1 MLAITAGA
9 AAKIA
14 LDVALLAQSEVAEVV
29 VAAPGRSSS
38 MAHKRNPA
46 QAIEARAAFALATAQ
61 AGVLLGAMAG
71 EHERAAGA
79 WQSEWPALT
88 ELFRVTAGAVAR
100 TLEMLTGLQVDAV
113 QMRANLGPAQIAPD
127 TGGAAALVD
136 RAIGIYRKE
145 MEQ

>member
-61 AGVLLGAMAG
+61 AGVLLGSMAG

-79 WQSEWPALT
+79 WQAEWPALT
-88 ELFRVTAGAVAR
+88 DLFRVTAGAVAR
-100 TLEMLTGLQVDAV
+100 TQEMLTGLQVDAV
-113 QMRANLGPAQIAPD
+113 RMRANLGPVHIVPD

>member
-1 MLAITAGA
+1 
-9 AAKIA
+9 
-14 LDVALLAQSEVAEVV
+14 
-29 VAAPGRSSS
+29 
-38 MAHKRNPA
+38 
-46 QAIEARAAFALATAQ
+46 
-61 AGVLLGAMAG
+61 MAG

-113 QMRANLGPAQIAPD
+113 RMRANLGPAQIAPD

-145 MEQ
+145 MDQ